1 MPSHSNL
8 EAIEKEARKL
18 LHALRRKDASA
29 LRRHHS
35 VDSLAGMLEPRLA
48 EAQYV
53 IAREHGFSSWLKLKE
68 QFGER
73 MNGEL

>member
-8 EAIEKEARKL
+8 EAIEKEARNL

-29 LRRHHS
+29 LRRYYS

-53 IAREHGFSSWLKLKE
+53 IAREYGFSSWPKLKE